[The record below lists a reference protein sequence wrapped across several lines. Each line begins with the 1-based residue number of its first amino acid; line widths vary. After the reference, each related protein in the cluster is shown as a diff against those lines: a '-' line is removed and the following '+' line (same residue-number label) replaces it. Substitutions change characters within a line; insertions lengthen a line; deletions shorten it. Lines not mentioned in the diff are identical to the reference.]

1 MMTMPGTSRFWRT
14 LGGVALFAGLMAA
27 LMVGFLRAFPPARP
41 PVRLPVYE
49 GYNHEAM
56 DRSLSVEN
64 VSNELAQVLACG
76 SRFEGQEGFVRTR
89 DFVRSAYTNAGLTVL
104 ELPVETLA
112 PRTLRREIA
121 AATGQPL
128 AGVEIYPFA
137 PNHFQPIATPD
148 DGTTGTL
155 VLATDAMLRTRSRFD
170 DAIAVIDVAEPPQ
183 SYGRSWVPY
192 AQAGFKAVI
201 LAHRDGLDAVRWPE
215 VGSERVNAPVNYP
228 RLAATAGIFQHLGE
242 TVRLTVQVKWEN
254 VDDAVLIGFMSG
266 ARTGSEALVVGA
278 CYDAPSI
285 LPDLASGTLS
295 AVNLAAQLALLK
307 GCTAYRD
314 DPQRK
319 RDLVFV
325 ATASQSMGLT
335 AVDALARTVGPAWDR
350 VSARSR
356 LDRELADNAV
366 EADAVAS
373 CRRACAAPGF
383 LTDAAATDGT
393 VRELDKAGR
402 TFFDDQL
409 RYSLNG
415 LVLEFSEIQLQAELA
430 FLREGGTN
438 TASRAFVRYRAAKC
452 DYDEAMTCTGLP
464 LHKLLSDPAMQPF
477 AAHVDLRGRFGRR
490 LDELAAFHACRER
503 TIRQEL
509 AVHDAFRRYATVIAV
524 DPFLAPGNPVKTTG
538 ESFSFGMGANVEGLA
553 LRQSPV
559 INDTILSVMQ
569 QSGLKGLRYDSL
581 RGRSHNKW
589 TPSVTAYVPV
599 AASAW
604 NGNGHPA
611 FMLLHSDRGYAYEQ
625 YGTPV
630 DLPTFH
636 NIDTM
641 ALSLRVLGR
650 ITLALAYGQGAFESP
665 MKGVL
670 STYSGRVYLA
680 NVGRSIVPNYPLA
693 GALVGH
699 KGTGYS
705 NNGYN
710 ATPFIKADPYG
721 RYALTASTVPFSSGQ
736 GQYSPETAG
745 FGPDGLIRYIKDEGP
760 QGQRVYKSI
769 NVGSWGNRADINIVD
784 FRAAPVTLF
793 DMINPQNLKAYTGIG
808 FVRQEGLAG
817 VEKINQFSTEGNLI
831 TTFLEP
837 DLSFFVTLKA
847 GSPAND
853 KVQEIRAFLLDV
865 DAGFKA
871 SPEREIDGRG
881 YLVADHPFLLGVPRD
896 AASSMLLVNGKRLD
910 LQIRYGMAD
919 ERVRAFHSRS
929 QALVERAET
938 QDTTRY
944 AVERDERA
952 AVTYATLNHPV
963 LRRTV
968 YEAVVGIIWYL
979 GLLVPFVFFF
989 EKLVFG
995 FADIRRQLSAQ
1006 IAIFLVVFVLL
1017 RLLHPAFGMI
1027 RSSVMIL
1034 LGFVIMLISGGI
1046 TLLFSGKFK
1055 ENLEDLRKKRGQ
1067 ATAADVN
1074 TLGVLGTAF
1083 TLGLNNMHRRIVRT
1097 GLTCATLVL
1106 LTFAMI
1112 CFTSVQSDVIDA
1124 IVAVGSAPYQGLLI
1138 KGQKLAPISDSE
1150 LFALKSRFG
1159 AACTIVTRRMLV
1171 GSQGWDRI
1179 NRNPEFEA
1187 VYEPADGIPLRK
1199 PVTSVLE
1206 FGPDE
1211 PLRERIRLIAGEGW
1225 FTRDM
1230 VKNEVEAPPVL
1241 VADKLAESLGIKA
1254 ADLAGK
1260 RVTIKINGKQVRVGG
1275 IFDSASLAAL
1285 RDIDGRDLLPFDLEA
1300 MRTVEIVG
1308 GQALA
1313 EDTDPRLRTD
1323 SMIIVPANLGV
1334 SGGSGYFRLTSVA
1347 VCMPDLSYKQARE
1360 EIEQYLEQSGSATYY
1375 GLGGVAYK
1383 GKRARERSFA
1393 GLLEMLIPLMIA
1405 AMTVLN
1411 TMRGSVYERRD
1422 EIFVYNAV
1430 GIAPRYIFAMFFS
1443 EAFVYAV
1450 VGSVLGFLLS
1460 QGLGRGLTA
1469 LGWTG
1474 GLQMTFTS
1482 INTIYASLAIM
1493 AAVFISTFFPAR
1505 SAMEIAAP
1513 AEESGWRLPE
1523 PDGDTM
1529 EFTLPFTFNARD
1541 RVAVLAFF
1549 RRYFADHGEGSA
1561 GRFFSGPPRL
1571 AAAEGRR
1578 LDAGACVP
1586 ACEVTVW
1593 LKPFDLG
1600 VSQQLRIVM
1609 PTDPE
1614 TREFVARATLTRLSG
1629 TRESWLRLNA
1639 PFVALLRQHFLYWRA
1654 VSPAER
1660 QSLFAEARQLLEQGL
1675 SVEEGAH
1682 G

>member
-1 MMTMPGTSRFWRT
+1 MTTHRTTQFWRT
-14 LGGVALFAGLMAA
+14 LGGVALFAVLTAA
-27 LMVGFLRAFPPARP
+27 IMVGSLRAFSPARP
-41 PVRLPVYE
+41 PVRLPVYD
-49 GYNHEAM
+49 GYNRETM
-56 DRSLSVEN
+56 DRSLAVGN
-64 VSNELAQVLACG
+64 VSNELARVLACG
-76 SRFEGQEGFVRTR
+76 SRFEGQPGFVRTR
-89 DFVRSAYTNAGLTVL
+89 ELIRSAYTNAGLTVL
-104 ELPVETLA
+104 ELPVKTLA

-121 AATGQPL
+121 DAAGRPL
-128 AGVEIYPFA
+128 ADVEIYPFG
-137 PNHFQPIATPD
+137 PNHFQPIVTPD

-155 VLATDAMLRTRSRFD
+155 VLATDDMLRTRPRFD
-170 DAIAVIDVAEPPQ
+170 DAIAVIDVADPPP

-201 LAHRDGLDAVRWPE
+201 LAHRDGLDAVRWPD
-215 VGSERVNAPVNYP
+215 VGSGRVNAPVNYP
-228 RLAATAGIFQHLGE
+228 RLAATAGIFRHLGE
-242 TVRLTVQVKWEN
+242 TVRLTVKVTWDD
-254 VDDAVLIGFMSG
+254 VDDAVLIGFMPG
-266 ARTGSEALVVGA
+266 AKPASEALVVGA
-278 CYDAPSI
+278 GYDAPSI
-285 LPDLASGTLS
+285 LPDCAPGTLS

-325 ATASQSMGLT
+325 ATGSQSMGLT
-335 AVDALARTVGPAWDR
+335 AVDTLAATIGPAWER
-350 VSARSR
+350 ESACLR
-356 LDRELADNAV
+356 LERELIDSGDETQV
-366 EADAVAS
+366 IS
-373 CRRACAAPGF
+373 ACLRTGGKPEF
-383 LTDAAATDGT
+383 MVDPAATEDALQ
-393 VRELDKAGR
+393 RLDKASR
-402 TFFDDQL
+402 TFFDEQF
-409 RYSLNG
+409 RYTLNSI
-415 LVLEFSEIQLQAELA
+415 VLEFSEVQLQAELA

-438 TASRAFVRYRAAKC
+438 TASQTFARYRAAKR
-452 DYDEAMTCTGLP
+452 DYDEAMTCAGLP
-464 LHKLLSDPAMQPF
+464 LRKLLSEPATGAF
-477 AAHVDLRGRFGRR
+477 AARVKL
-490 LDELAAFHACRER
+490 RER
-503 TIRQEL
+503 YGLRLAELWAYHNSREVTVRQEL
-509 AVHDAFRRYATVIAV
+509 ALHDAFRRYTTVIAIA
-524 DPFLAPGNPVKTTG
+524 PFLAPGNPAKTTG
-538 ESFSFGMGANVEGLA
+538 ESFSFGMGASVEELA

-559 INDTILSVMQ
+559 INDTILAVMQ
-569 QSGLKGLRYDSL
+569 QSGLEGLRYDAL

-589 TPSVTAYVPV
+589 AASAVAYVPGP
-599 AASAW
+599 AAVW

-611 FMLLHSDRGYAYEQ
+611 FMLMHSDRGYAYEQ
-625 YGTPV
+625 YGAPV
-630 DLPTFH
+630 DLPALH
-636 NIDTM
+636 NLDTM
-641 ALSLRVLGR
+641 ALSLRALGR
-650 ITLALAYGQGAFESP
+650 VTLALAYGQGAFEP
-665 MKGVL
+665 PLKGVL
-670 STYSGRVYLA
+670 STYSGRVYLT
-680 NVGRSIVPNYPLA
+680 NVGRSIVPSYPLA

-699 KGTGYS
+699 KGTGYN

-710 ATPFIKADPYG
+710 TTPFIKADPYG
-721 RYALTASTVPFSSGQ
+721 RYALPASTVPFSAGQ
-736 GQYSPETAG
+736 GQYSPETVG
-745 FGPDGLIRYIKDEGP
+745 FGPDGLIRCIKDEGP

-769 NVGSWGNRADINIVD
+769 NVGSWGNRADINIVA

-793 DMINPQNLKAYTGIG
+793 DIINPQNLKAYTGVG

-817 VEKINQFSTEGNLI
+817 VEKINQFSAEGNQV
-831 TTFLEP
+831 TAFLEP

-853 KVQEIRAFLLDV
+853 KVQAIRAFLLDV

-871 SPEREIDGRG
+871 GPDREIDGRG
-881 YLVADHPFLLGVPRD
+881 YLAADHPFLLGVPRD
-896 AASSMLLVNGKRLD
+896 AARSMLLVNGKRLD
-910 LQIRYGMAD
+910 LQVRYGMAD
-919 ERVRAFHSRS
+919 ERVRAFHARS

-944 AVERDERA
+944 AIERDERA

-968 YEAVVGIIWYL
+968 YEAIVGIIWYL

-995 FADIRRQLSAQ
+995 FSDIRRQLAAQ
-1006 IAIFLVVFVLL
+1006 IATFLIVFVLL

-1034 LGFVIMLISGGI
+1034 LGFVILLISGGI

-1055 ENLEDLRKKRGQ
+1055 ENLEEMRKKRGQ

-1112 CFTSVQSDVIDA
+1112 CFTSVQSDMVDS
-1124 IVAVGSAPYQGLLI
+1124 IVAVGRAPYQGMLV
-1138 KGQKLAPISDSE
+1138 KGQKLAPISEAE
-1150 LFALKSRFG
+1150 LFALKTRYG
-1159 AACTIVTRRMLV
+1159 ADCTIATRRMLV
-1171 GSQGWDRI
+1171 GSQGLDRI
-1179 NRNPEFEA
+1179 NRNAEIEA
-1187 VYEPADGIPLRK
+1187 VYEPADGVPLRK

-1211 PLRERIRLIAGEGW
+1211 PLRERIRLVAGEGW
-1225 FTRDM
+1225 FTRDR
-1230 VKNEVEAPPVL
+1230 VKTEIEAPPVL
-1241 VADKLAESLGIKA
+1241 VADKLAEALGIKP

-1260 RVTIKINGKQVRVGG
+1260 RVMIKVNGRQVRVHG

-1300 MRTVEIVG
+1300 MRTVEIVS

-1313 EDTDPRLRTD
+1313 EETDPRLRAD
-1323 SMIIVPANLGV
+1323 SMIIVPANIGITA
-1334 SGGSGYFRLTSVA
+1334 GSGYFRLTSVA
-1347 VCMPDLSYKQARE
+1347 VCMPGLAYKQARE

-1383 GKRARERSFA
+1383 GKRARESSFA
-1393 GLLEMLIPLMIA
+1393 GLLEVLIPLIIA

-1450 VGSVLGFLLS
+1450 VGSILGFLLS

-1474 GLQMTFTS
+1474 GLNMTFTS

-1493 AAVFISTFFPAR
+1493 VAVFVSTFFPAR
-1505 SAMEIAAP
+1505 SAMETAAP

-1561 GRFFSGPPRL
+1561 GRFFAGPPRL
-1571 AAAEGRR
+1571 DAAEGAG
-1578 LDAGACVP
+1578 LDAGVCVP
-1586 ACEVTVW
+1586 VCEVTVW

-1600 VSQQLRIVM
+1600 VSQQLRIAM

-1639 PFVALLRQHFLYWRA
+1639 PFVAMLRQHFLYWRA
-1654 VSPAER
+1654 VSPGER
-1660 QSLFAEARQLLEQGL
+1660 QALFAEARHRLEQDL
-1675 SVEEGAH
+1675 RVEEGAH